1 MGEFRLGDHGGYLL
15 SPPGRWS
22 GFWTLDW
29 CGRGGAAPGSQSPLM
44 EEQEGPVWCLNG
56 PRAGLGEISWMGAY
70 LPEVNSAVGFGSMLM
85 RPRLY
90 KGQLVSFCSLY
101 YKPPPISAQTSCKCR
116 KEGGGGNDNGL
127 EASHGQM
134 APQLFLPT
142 GNFCCHHSMSPRKDS
157 VLQSLSHWVLLGGI
171 SWWQALSWGLFSSK
185 VTSNVW
191 DFFFFLIADLEKS
204 QALLSAEEAGW
215 PRFLTPLSLTEL
227 ETPFCLFLVASVS

>member
-116 KEGGGGNDNGL
+116 KGGGVVMTTGWRLLTDRWLPSCFCRRVTFVATTQCPLEKILSSKAFPIGFSW
-127 EASHGQM
+127 EASPGDR
-134 APQLFLPT
+134 P
-142 GNFCCHHSMSPRKDS
+142 SPGDCSPVR
-157 VLQSLSHWVLLGGI
+157 
-171 SWWQALSWGLFSSK
+171 
-185 VTSNVW
+185 
-191 DFFFFLIADLEKS
+191 
-204 QALLSAEEAGW
+204 
-215 PRFLTPLSLTEL
+215 
-227 ETPFCLFLVASVS
+227 

>member
-1 MGEFRLGDHGGYLL
+1 MTKEEV
-15 SPPGRWS
+15 
-22 GFWTLDW
+22 TLDW

-116 KEGGGGNDNGL
+116 KEGGGA
-127 EASHGQM
+127 EISIS
-134 APQLFLPT
+134 PWV
-142 GNFCCHHSMSPRKDS
+142 HSSS
-157 VLQSLSHWVLLGGI
+157 SEHQSSGI
-171 SWWQALSWGLFSSK
+171 SAFRTGLH
-185 VTSNVW
+185 
-191 DFFFFLIADLEKS
+191 
-204 QALLSAEEAGW
+204 
-215 PRFLTPLSLTEL
+215 
-227 ETPFCLFLVASVS
+227 